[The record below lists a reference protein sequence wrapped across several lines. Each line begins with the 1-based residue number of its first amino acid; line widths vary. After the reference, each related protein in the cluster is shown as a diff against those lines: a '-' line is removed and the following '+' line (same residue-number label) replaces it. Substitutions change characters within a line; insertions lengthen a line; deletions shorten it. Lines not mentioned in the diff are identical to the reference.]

1 MSFFTTGMSKKIY
14 YVANMR
20 LPTEKAHGV
29 QIMKMCEAFARQGA
43 IVELVVPNRRTH
55 ITGDP
60 FVYYGVEENFSITR
74 LSVIDSVSFGRLG
87 FLLETLSFAVS
98 AFFHIRGTYADAI
111 FGRDETIL
119 FPLSFLSV
127 RKIIW
132 ETHTGAWNYVARKMS
147 KRASAIIT
155 ISQGLKDFYL
165 KHGVAKEKLFVA
177 HDGVD
182 LADYEISLSQKEA
195 RAHLGLPDEKRIA
208 LYVGRLDG
216 WKGVDT
222 LYASAHFLPEDIM
235 HVVIGGDD
243 KDLGMLREMHPKVR
257 FLGYRPYTELAR
269 NLRAADVLV
278 LPNNGKNEIS
288 VSFTSPLKLF
298 AYMAS
303 GLPIVASDLPSL
315 REILDEETATLVE
328 ADSPLALAEGI
339 QRVFSVPQRAEI
351 HGKNAKQKVQA
362 YSWEKR
368 AQAIL
373 VQAFPEELDV

>member
-1 MSFFTTGMSKKIY
+1 MIKKIY
-14 YVANMR
+14 YVANIR

-43 IVELVVPNRRTH
+43 AVELVVPNRHTH

-60 FVYYGVEENFSITR
+60 FAYYGVEENFSIVR
-74 LSVIDSVSFGRLG
+74 LPVIDSVSFGRFG

-98 AFFHIRGTYADAI
+98 GFFHVRGKYADAI

-127 RKIIW
+127 RRIIW
-132 ETHTGAWNYVARKMS
+132 ETHTGAWNYFARRMS
-147 KRASAIIT
+147 LRASHIVAI
-155 ISQGLKDFYL
+155 SEGLKNFYL
-165 KHGVAKEKLFVA
+165 KHGVAEEKIIVA

-182 LADYEISLSQKEA
+182 LSDYEISLSQKEA
-195 RAHLGLPDEKRIA
+195 RAHLGLPNEKRIA

-298 AYMAS
+298 AYMAA

-339 QRVFSVPQRAEI
+339 QSVLREPERAGR
-351 HGKNAKQKVQA
+351 HGRNAKQKVQA

-368 AQAIL
+368 AEAIL
-373 VQAFPEELDV
+373 ADVFPEET